1 MINGDELQARVNIVD
16 VVGKYVTL
24 TKKGA
29 EYDGICPFHN
39 DTKAS
44 LRVNPVKQ
52 VYKCFSCG
60 AGGDSLD
67 FLQRKGMDFKE
78 ACEALGHTEQTTPK
92 PAPQP
97 EWQQALPDSA
107 PSSIQHWTKGNPS
120 RVWAYHTHEGR
131 LLGYVCRFEN
141 EDGSKD
147 ILPFTFQTNGKTAK
161 WKWKGFAEPRPLYNL
176 HKVVSAP
183 LKTTIVVVEGEKTA
197 DSLQERLPSAVVTTW
212 QGGSKA
218 IKKTDWTPLAGR
230 KVIMWADHDV
240 PGYEAMGE
248 ISALLTDSPVKKFVR
263 NPEGAPKGWD
273 VADAPWSADE
283 VRAYMLANLSDT
295 LIEQAPEPEPQQEPD
310 FERFEVPDYPDPT
323 PAPSNELR
331 PFRVLGYNKTEL
343 GNNEFYIYSYKSKQV
358 LRFTP
363 GSFTD
368 KNLIQ
373 LADLGWW
380 QHTFPAKNGFDADM
394 AAQYLMNSC
403 YDQGVYDSD
412 NIRGIGAWYDE
423 GRVIVHAGTH
433 LVSKGAK
440 HDLREF
446 ESKHIYE
453 ANKPFG
459 FELKPP
465 ASTKDAHK
473 FLELIQMM
481 SWERPVNSFLFA
493 GWCIIA
499 PVCGALPWRP
509 HIWVTGSSGTGKTT
523 AMGIIKEMIG
533 KIAVHAQ
540 GVTTEAGVRQTL
552 GHDARPVIFDEAD
565 SDGRNDADR
574 LQSILALVR
583 ASSSSDGGLIIKGGQ
598 QGTSKSFQI
607 RSCFAFASISP
618 KVQNQADRSRVT
630 VLSLVKDRDTERA
643 RKSWEIMQRLMLEII
658 QKDYAE
664 AMISRT
670 LSILPA
676 IIENA
681 RVFAKAAAAVLGE
694 QRAGDQLGALLAGAY
709 SLHSNGVITFEN
721 AVKWVSD
728 KDWTEIKNTE
738 SDELTLL
745 SRLMET
751 ITTVEGITGNKY
763 ERTIGELIL
772 RASDN
777 IFVEGEIISK
787 EGADMRLKR
796 LGFKAVD
803 GGFLVANSSTYIDGL
818 LKETNWSKN
827 HQKILIRIPGSK
839 QVDATRFAPTVRS
852 RAVFVPLEYL
862 Q

>member
-1 MINGDELQARVNIVD
+1 MIDGDQLQANVNIVD
-16 VVGKYVTL
+16 VIGKHVHL
-24 TKKGA
+24 KKNGR

-60 AGGDSLD
+60 AGGDSID
-67 FLQRKGMDFKE
+67 FLTRKGLSFKE
-78 ACEALGHTEQTTPK
+78 ACEELGSAETSTPMPP
-92 PAPQP
+92 PAPAWWQVVP
-97 EWQQALPDSA
+97 ESA
-107 PSSIQHWTKGNPS
+107 PDKITHWTNGEPA
-120 RVWAYHTHEGR
+120 RVWAYHTAEGR
-131 LLGYVCRFEN
+131 LLGYVCRFDK

-147 ILPFTFQTNGKTAK
+147 ILPFTFQQSEKTAR
-161 WKWKGFAEPRPLYNL
+161 WKWKGFDDPRPLYNL
-176 HKVVSAP
+176 HLIVKAAP
-183 LKTTIVVVEGEKTA
+183 KTTIVIVEGEKTA
-197 DSLQERLPSAVVTTW
+197 DSLQERLPSAIVTTW

-230 KVIMWADHDV
+230 KVILWADNDV
-240 PGYEAMGE
+240 PGFEAMAE
-248 ISALLTDSPVKKFVR
+248 IASLLTDSPVKKFVR
-263 NPEGAPKGWD
+263 NPEGSPKGWD

-283 VRAYMLANLSDT
+283 VREYMLANLSDT
-295 LIEQAPEPEPQQEPD
+295 LIESAPEPEPEPEPEYEP
-310 FERFEVPDYPDPT
+310 FEYADIPDPIPT
-323 PAPSNELR
+323 PSNELR
-331 PFRVLGYNKTEL
+331 PFRVLGYNKTEN

-358 LRFTP
+358 LRFMP
-363 GSFTD
+363 SSFTD

-380 QHTFPAKNGFDADM
+380 EQAFPSKKGFDADM

-403 YDQGVYDSD
+403 YDRGVYDQD

-423 GRVIVHAGTH
+423 GRVIIHAGTH

-440 HDLREF
+440 HDLRDF

-465 ASTKDAHK
+465 TSTKEAHR

-481 SWERPVNSFLFA
+481 SWERPVNSYLFA

-533 KIAVHAQ
+533 VIAVHAQ
-540 GVTTEAGVRQTL
+540 GVTTEAGLRQTL

-565 SDGRNDADR
+565 SDGRNDTDR
-574 LQSILALVR
+574 LQAILALVR

-630 VLSLVKDRDTERA
+630 VLSLVKERDTKA
-643 RKSWEIMQRLMLEII
+643 AAGNWDKMQRVMAEII
-658 QKDYAE
+658 HRDYAE
-664 AMISRT
+664 RMIART

-681 RVFAKAAAAVLGE
+681 RIFSKAAASVLGE

-709 SLHSNGVITFEN
+709 SLHSSKVVSFDE
-721 AVKWVSD
+721 ARAWVAS

-738 SDELTLL
+738 SDELNLL
-745 SRLMET
+745 SKLMET
-751 ITTVEGITGNKY
+751 MTTVESATGTKY
-763 ERTIGELIL
+763 ERTIGELII
-772 RASDN
+772 RAQTRD
-777 IFVEGEIISK
+777 FVENDPLTDK
-787 EGADMRLKR
+787 AADERLKR
-796 LGFKAVD
+796 LGFKAVED
-803 GGFLVANSSTYIDGL
+803 GFLVANSSTYIDNL
-818 LKETNWSKN
+818 LKDTNWSKN
-827 HQKILIRIPGSK
+827 HHKILARIPGAK
-839 QVDATRFAPTVRS
+839 QVEGTRFASSRS
-852 RAVFVPLEYL
+852 RAVFVPIKYLE
-862 Q
+862 

>member
-16 VVGKYVTL
+16 VIGKHVTL
-24 TKKGA
+24 TKKGR
-29 EYDGICPFHN
+29 EFDGVCPFHN

-44 LRVNPVKQ
+44 LRVNPAKQ
-52 VYKCFSCG
+52 IYKCFSCG

-67 FLQRKGMDFKE
+67 FLQRKGLSFQE
-78 ACEALGHTEQTTPK
+78 ACEQLGHIEPSTPM
-92 PAPQP
+92 PAPQQEWRQMIP
-97 EWQQALPDSA
+97 ESA
-107 PSSIQHWTKGNPS
+107 PTSITHWENGQPS
-120 RVWAYHTHEGR
+120 RVWAYHTAQGQ
-131 LLGYVCRFEN
+131 LLGYVCRFDKEN
-141 EDGSKD
+141 GAKD
-147 ILPFTFQTNGKTAK
+147 IIPYTYQSNGKTTR
-161 WKWKGFAEPRPLYNL
+161 WKWKGFEEPRPLYNL
-176 HKVVSAP
+176 HIVASSDPKKTVV
-183 LKTTIVVVEGEKTA
+183 IVEGEKTA

-230 KVIMWADHDV
+230 KVILWPDNDV
-240 PGYEAMGE
+240 PGFEAMAE
-248 ISALLTDSPVKKFVR
+248 IASLLTDSPVKKFVR
-263 NPEGAPKGWD
+263 NPEGSAKGWD
-273 VADAPWSADE
+273 VADAHWNADE

-295 LIEQAPEPEPQQEPD
+295 LIEEVHQDEPEFTP
-310 FERFEVPDYPDPT
+310 FEVPEIPDPVPT
-323 PAPSNELR
+323 LSNEMR
-331 PFRVLGYNKTEL
+331 PFRVLGYNKTEG

-358 LRFTP
+358 LRFMPST
-363 GSFTD
+363 FTD

-380 QHTFPAKNGFDADM
+380 EYTFPTKKGFDADM

-403 YDQGVYDSD
+403 YDAGVYDQD
-412 NIRGIGAWYDE
+412 NIRGVGAWYDE

-433 LVSKGAK
+433 LVTNGSKF
-440 HDLREF
+440 DLREF

-459 FELKPP
+459 FELKTPTP
-465 ASTKDAHK
+465 TKEAHR

-481 SWERPVNSFLFA
+481 NWERPVNAYLFA

-533 KIAVHAQ
+533 RIAVHAQ

-565 SDGRNDADR
+565 SDGRNDTDR
-574 LQSILALVR
+574 LQAILALVR

-598 QGTSKSFQI
+598 QGSSKSFQI

-630 VLSLVKDRDTERA
+630 VLSLVKDRETERA
-643 RKSWEIMQRLMLEII
+643 RRNWEKMQRIMYDIV
-658 QKDYAE
+658 QPSYAE
-664 AMISRT
+664 GMISRT

-681 RVFAKAAAAVLGE
+681 RIFAKAAAAVLGE

-709 SLHSNGVITFEN
+709 SLHSGGLISYEA

-728 KDWTEIKNTE
+728 KDWTEIKNTD

-751 ITTVEGITGNKY
+751 MTTVEGAGSKF

-772 RASDN
+772 RAAGPHIID
-777 IFVEGEIISK
+777 GEIVRK
-787 EGADMRLKR
+787 DDADARLKR
-796 LGFKAVD
+796 LGFKVVE
-803 GGFLVANSSTYIDGL
+803 GGFLVANTSNYIDGL

-827 HQKILIRIPGSK
+827 HHKILIRIPGAE
-839 QVDATRFAPTVRS
+839 QVDSTRFAPTVRS
-852 RAVFVPLEYL
+852 RAVFIPLRYL
-862 Q
+862 E